1 MSAGVLG
8 SLINVC
14 AMSLSLA
21 QLLGLILRHSVRLN
35 GEPFLHSRA
44 APRGGEAATR
54 RREVSLEA
62 GGEATLFLAGCGV
75 PKDSIDSI

>member
-1 MSAGVLG
+1 MSADVLG

-21 QLLGLILRHSVRLN
+21 QLLGLILGHSVRLN
-35 GEPFLHSRA
+35 GERFAHSRA
-44 APRGGEAATR
+44 APRGADAATR
-54 RREVSLEA
+54 RRAVSLEA
-62 GGEATLFLAGCGV
+62 GSEATLFLAGFGV